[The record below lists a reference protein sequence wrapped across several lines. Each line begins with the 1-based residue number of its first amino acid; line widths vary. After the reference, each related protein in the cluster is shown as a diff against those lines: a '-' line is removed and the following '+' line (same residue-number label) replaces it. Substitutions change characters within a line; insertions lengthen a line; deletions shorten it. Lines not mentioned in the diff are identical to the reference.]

1 MIVFDLHCEDCSHV
15 FEAWFSSSS
24 SYSEQQARSL
34 VACPMCGGGIISK
47 APMSPRVSAKSNQRS
62 IPQPR
67 QHNHGEA
74 GQVEAKNVTPIDMV
88 RADTGDAAKMQ
99 HLTERLAKAQSDML
113 KNSEWVGSK
122 FADEARAI
130 HYGEADNRSIHGE
143 VSISEAKALVEE
155 GVKASPLPFPVIP
168 PKLQN

>member
-1 MIVFDLHCEDCSHV
+1 M
-15 FEAWFSSSS
+15 
-24 SYSEQQARSL
+24 
-34 VACPMCGGGIISK
+34 
-47 APMSPRVSAKSNQRS
+47 
-62 IPQPR
+62 
-67 QHNHGEA
+67 
-74 GQVEAKNVTPIDMV
+74 EAKNETPIDMV